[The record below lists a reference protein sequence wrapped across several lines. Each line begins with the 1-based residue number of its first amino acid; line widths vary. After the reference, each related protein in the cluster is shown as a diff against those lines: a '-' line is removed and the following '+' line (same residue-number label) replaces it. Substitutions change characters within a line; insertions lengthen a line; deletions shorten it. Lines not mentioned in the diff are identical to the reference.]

1 MNIKIIIIIICF
13 ISVLFLLI
21 GDYFLYS
28 AKIIKNSRIDQITQ
42 TQKTIQLKEQQL
54 KKIINQY
61 KLYENYLSKS
71 KEQLEILH
79 QQQNK
84 LNNELKQKQEG
95 IEKYYN
101 IIKQQAD
108 ISFNQ
113 YENNLENYYEKAEL
127 KIKSQIKNIQEYRDS
142 VQTDLDQLKN
152 AYQAATA
159 ARLLEEAEQDKW
171 RFYSIHL
178 TDNQTSDIAYLQTWK
193 HQLHDPS
200 IVSKIIWSSYYIKPV
215 GDMCNRILGTQKISG
230 VYKLTDKSTGMVYI
244 GQSVNVADRWK
255 THIKY
260 GLGIDTPITPNKLYQ
275 AMQNSSLWYWTF
287 ELLEECPKDKL
298 NKHEKFWIDFYQ
310 SDKIGLNS
318 KGGNKGNLKIQQ

>member
-1 MNIKIIIIIICF
+1 MILIAIICLLF
-13 ISVLFLLI
+13 FLL
-21 GDYFLYS
+21 GLHFLNC
-28 AKIIKNSRIDQITQ
+28 AKNITNERISQIEKTNEKIYEKEKELKEIIK
-42 TQKTIQLKEQQL
+42 
-54 KKIINQY
+54 QY
-61 KLYENYLSKS
+61 ELYNNNISKN
-71 KEQLEILH
+71 KEQLETLH
-79 QQQNK
+79 IQQDK
-84 LNNELKQKQEG
+84 LNNELKQKQEN
-95 IEKYYN
+95 INKYYKN
-101 IIKQQAD
+101 IKEQAEN
-108 ISFNQ
+108 SFEQ
-113 YENNLENYYEKAEL
+113 YEGGLESYYKKAEEKL
-127 KIKSQIKNIQEYRDS
+127 NSQIKEIQSRRDS
-142 VQTDLDQLKN
+142 VQADLDQLKN
-152 AYQAATA
+152 AHQAATA

-200 IVSKIIWSSYYIKPV
+200 IVSKIIWSAYYIKPV

-230 VYKLTDKSTGMVYI
+230 IYKLTDKSTGMVYI

-298 NKHEKFWIDFYQ
+298 NKREKFWIDFYQ
-310 SDKIGLNS
+310 SDKTGLNS
-318 KGGNKGNLKIQQ
+318 KGGNK